1 MEEKLSQKTAQ
12 HPFKYRSV
20 SASSV
25 TEQKQPLTSNKT
37 LPLANRQL
45 SVEEENVLKNFSIP
59 NSMKW
64 KLFFALPAFSCA
76 LHRSPANKAKCS
88 ENSTKGQKSKL
99 SAAAVSHLS
108 TQQYHPVWVKHCF
121 HQDYCSSTSKSSHA
135 NCDILQTDPTLV
147 LLRSTLSTEKSKIQT
162 YNQTLVSLTFC
173 CSDFLCVCKWKTTI
187 IQALFT
193 N

>member
-25 TEQKQPLTSNKT
+25 TEQKQPLTPNKT

-64 KLFFALPAFSCA
+64 KLFFALLAFSCA

-88 ENSTKGQKSKL
+88 ENSAQRDKRASSQLLLFLIWAYNSTIQFGLNTVFIKTIAVPLLNHLMQTVTSYRQILHLSCWGLLWALRKAKSKPTIKPL
-99 SAAAVSHLS
+99 LAWHSAALI
-108 TQQYHPVWVKHCF
+108 F
-121 HQDYCSSTSKSSHA
+121 
-135 NCDILQTDPTLV
+135 
-147 LLRSTLSTEKSKIQT
+147 
-162 YNQTLVSLTFC
+162 
-173 CSDFLCVCKWKTTI
+173 CVCASGKPP
-187 IQALFT
+187 
-193 N
+193 